1 MGGLVDS
8 AVNVGEAIVDV
19 PADAVNA
26 TTGTGENLGWF
37 GEIDR
42 ALDPRNVA
50 DDEWADPSGATSG
63 LSGFL
68 DAGSGALTSLGSN
81 VGDVTT
87 DPILAFAGFNPGD
100 SDGNGDAAPEPET
113 PVTQTDMLIIGAILL
128 IALLWAGGYL

>member
-87 DPILAFAGFNPGD
+87 DPILAFAGFNPED
-100 SDGNGDAAPEPET
+100 SSGDAEPEPET